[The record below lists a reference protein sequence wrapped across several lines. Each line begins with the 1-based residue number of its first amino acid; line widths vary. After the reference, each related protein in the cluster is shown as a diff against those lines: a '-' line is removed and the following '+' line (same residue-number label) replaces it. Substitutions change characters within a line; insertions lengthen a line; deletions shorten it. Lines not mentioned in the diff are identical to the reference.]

1 MQPAHFRSTSLVNAD
16 DAPDAFA
23 PNVRFPNASRFA
35 PIFAGFE
42 TPPAETSNPDAAFFS
57 AFAPRLAD
65 SARRLT
71 TPAADVFFER
81 CGFATPDELA
91 GSLADAAPLPSQA
104 LLFAAA
110 RDARFLVAAPTSTLR
125 LLFDAALG
133 FDVAAL
139 CANKAFYGDFN
150 ADARQPLTPFEEEAF
165 APEFPRFA
173 SLSPL
178 ATAAPAASSS
188 TDDAWRP
195 VSSLLPPSRAAFA
208 LDAPLLYWERRSI
221 RLAEQVFP
229 WTVVFS
235 TRFLASLIDAAP
247 CRDAARPTNS
257 PRFSYFNASSPFSS
271 SSSSSRLDDSP
282 RPTFDAFS
290 FPCDEPPFS
299 PVESSSSRLDAAP
312 KTVFDLSIVVEQG
325 QMPAESWRRLKPGDL
340 LTTNVPA
347 NALFLG
353 LLDGAPRFLCRPGL
367 FRGAAAV
374 QIKGEAGDDRE

>member
-1 MQPAHFRSTSLVNAD
+1 M
-16 DAPDAFA
+16 
-23 PNVRFPNASRFA
+23 
-35 PIFAGFE
+35 
-42 TPPAETSNPDAAFFS
+42 
-57 AFAPRLAD
+57 
-65 SARRLT
+65 
-71 TPAADVFFER
+71 
-81 CGFATPDELA
+81 
-91 GSLADAAPLPSQA
+91 
-104 LLFAAA
+104 
-110 RDARFLVAAPTSTLR
+110 R

-139 CANKAFYGDFN
+139 CANKALYGDFN

-173 SLSPL
+173 ALSPL
-178 ATAAPAASSS
+178 ATAAPDASSS
-188 TDDAWRP
+188 TDDAWRL

-247 CRDAARPTNS
+247 CRDAAQPTNS
-257 PRFSYFNASSPFSS
+257 PPSPFSS

-299 PVESSSSRLDAAP
+299 PVESSPSRLDAAP
-312 KTVFDLSIVVEQG
+312 KTAFDLSIVVEQG
-325 QMPAESWRRLKPGDL
+325 QMSAESWRRLKPGDL